1 MSLVLTEPYSL
12 RTNADATDLY
22 KMNFGKENNINLIVY
37 GHALCIIKV
46 YD

>member
-1 MSLVLTEPYSL
+1 MFLVLTEPHRL

-22 KMNFGKENNINLIVY
+22 KMNFGKENNNLIVY

-46 YD
+46 DD